1 MTLYLNLEITKL
13 DLEQCYPGSI
23 MANYNVSGLITLA
36 ELAKSKQS
44 SWCVYILKCSDN
56 TYYTGITNNIKR
68 RIKQHETN
76 KGAKYTKGRGPF
88 TLVYQDKCQ
97 NRSEASQKECAIKKL
112 TLPEKN
118 NLISNH
124 N

>member
-36 ELAKSKQS
+36 ELAKSKGS
-44 SWCVYILKCSDN
+44 SWVVYILKCSDN
-56 TYYTGITNNIKR
+56 TYYTGITNNIKK
-68 RIKQHETN
+68 RIQQHETN

-88 TLVYQDKCQ
+88 LLVYQDKCN
-97 NRSEASQKECAIKKL
+97 NRGEASQKEFSIKKL
-112 TLPEKN
+112 TLSEKI
-118 NLISNH
+118 NLIGAYN
-124 N
+124 

>member
-1 MTLYLNLEITKL
+1 
-13 DLEQCYPGSI
+13 

-36 ELAKSKQS
+36 ELAKSKES

-68 RIKQHETN
+68 RIQQHETN

-88 TLVYQDKCQ
+88 SLVYQNNCK
-97 NRSEASQKECAIKKL
+97 NRGEASQKEYAIKKL
-112 TLPEKN
+112 TLTEKI
-118 NLISNH
+118 NLITTN

>member
-1 MTLYLNLEITKL
+1 MTLYLDSEITKL

-36 ELAKSKQS
+36 ELSKSKES
-44 SWCVYILKCSDN
+44 TWCVYILKCSDN

-68 RIKQHETN
+68 RIQQHETN

-88 TLVYQDKCQ
+88 LLVYQDKCN
-97 NRSEASQKECAIKKL
+97 NRGEASQKEFSIKKL
-112 TLPEKN
+112 TLSEKI
-118 NLISNH
+118 NLIGAFN
-124 N
+124 

>member
-1 MTLYLNLEITKL
+1 
-13 DLEQCYPGSI
+13 

-36 ELAKSKQS
+36 ELAKSKES

-68 RIKQHETN
+68 RIQQHETN

-88 TLVYQDKCQ
+88 SLVYQNNCK
-97 NRSEASQKECAIKKL
+97 NRGEASQKEYAIKKL
-112 TLPEKN
+112 TLTEKI
-118 NLISNH
+118 NLITMN

>member
-1 MTLYLNLEITKL
+1 
-13 DLEQCYPGSI
+13 

-88 TLVYQDKCQ
+88 ALVYQDKCKD
-97 NRSEASQKECAIKKL
+97 RSDASRKECVIKKL
-112 TLPEKN
+112 PLAKKIS
-118 NLISNH
+118 LISAYN
-124 N
+124 

>member
-1 MTLYLNLEITKL
+1 
-13 DLEQCYPGSI
+13 

-36 ELAKSKQS
+36 ELAKSKEN

-68 RIKQHETN
+68 RIQQHETN

-88 TLVYQDKCQ
+88 SLVYQDKCN
-97 NRSEASQKECAIKKL
+97 NRAEASRKECAIKKL
-112 TLPEKN
+112 SIAGKN
-118 NLISNH
+118 NLIRAYN
-124 N
+124 

>member
-1 MTLYLNLEITKL
+1 
-13 DLEQCYPGSI
+13 
-23 MANYNVSGLITLA
+23 MANYNVSGLMTLA
-36 ELAKSKQS
+36 ELAKSKES

-68 RIKQHETN
+68 RIHQHETN

-88 TLVYQDKCQ
+88 SIVYQDKCK
-97 NRSEASQKECAIKKL
+97 NRGEASQKEFAIKKL
-112 TLPEKN
+112 ALAEKI
-118 NLISNH
+118 NLIAAH

>member
-1 MTLYLNLEITKL
+1 
-13 DLEQCYPGSI
+13 

-36 ELAKSKQS
+36 EPAKSKES

-68 RIKQHETN
+68 RIQQHETN

-88 TLVYQDKCQ
+88 SLVYQNNCK
-97 NRSEASQKECAIKKL
+97 NRGEASQKEYAIKKL
-112 TLPEKN
+112 TLTEKITLITTN
-118 NLISNH
+118 N
-124 N
+124 